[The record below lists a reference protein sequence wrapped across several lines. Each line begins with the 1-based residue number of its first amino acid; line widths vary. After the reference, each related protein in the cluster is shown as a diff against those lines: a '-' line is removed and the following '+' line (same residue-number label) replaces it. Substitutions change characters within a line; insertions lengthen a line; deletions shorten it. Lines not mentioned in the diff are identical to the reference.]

1 MLMVSQ
7 QTQAEAVFDILNS
20 VYERSPWRLEQIVSD
35 MAQETTDYYF
45 VISDGRIVAFMSLLH
60 LLGETELTNIAV
72 HKEYQNRGYAHQ
84 LLHKLDGLGQPVFL
98 EVRESNQK
106 AQHLYESH
114 GFKELGKRKAY
125 YHQPTE
131 DAIMMRKDD

>member
-1 MLMVSQ
+1 MVNQ
-7 QTQAEAVFDILNS
+7 QIQAEAVFDILSS
-20 VYERSPWRLEQIVSD
+20 VYERSPWRLDQIMSD
-35 MAQETTDYYF
+35 MTQETTDYFF
-45 VISDGRIVAFMSLLH
+45 VESDGQIVAFMSLLH

-98 EVRESNQK
+98 EVRESNYK
-106 AQHLYESH
+106 AQGLYQSH
-114 GFKELGKRKAY
+114 GFKEIGKRKAY
-125 YHQPTE
+125 YHHPTE